1 MTFIDAMD
9 WAVKYDKALRS
20 VYATYA
26 ETREN
31 ANANSIAYRHGG
43 LETANV
49 ALFDGHVETRK
60 GSTIE
65 NDTQL
70 FFGFYR

>member
-1 MTFIDAMD
+1 MTFVDALD
-9 WAVKYDKALRS
+9 WAVKYDTALRS
-20 VYATYA
+20 RYATNGESAYSS
-26 ETREN
+26 N
-31 ANANSIAYRHGG
+31 AVAYRHGG

-65 NDTQL
+65 NDTNL

>member
-9 WAVKYDKALRS
+9 WAVKYDSALRS
-20 VYATYA
+20 RYA
-26 ETREN
+26 ENGESLNKSN
-31 ANANSIAYRHGG
+31 AVAYRHGG
-43 LETANV
+43 VETANV